1 MTDKRLL
8 YPPFF
13 HVEVDM
19 TNENKELFDSPAYK
33 RSRTAYKWEC
43 TFEYFVA
50 LLVGDAFLANLLTH
64 IGFTDAEA
72 GIISSLITLAFLFQL
87 IAVFVVRKITN
98 TKVFAILF
106 HSLSQLF
113 FMSLYIIPFLPFATP
128 IKKPLVV
135 VCILFAYFGNYMV
148 STLIFRWGNSYVDPQ
163 KRASYTAGKEMIS
176 LISGMVVSF
185 GAGFIIDKFKES
197 NNIKGGF
204 IFSAIAIFIFCL
216 SDLTMLLL
224 IKNDKKPK
232 ADKSERASM
241 KDVLVN
247 TLGNKSFRS
256 VVILTV
262 LWDASRFIVIGFLG
276 TYKNMLYSMSVVQL
290 VNVLAQ
296 FARAVFSKPFARYTQ
311 KRTFAKGAELGL
323 VIAATA
329 MLVNIFTTPQT
340 AFLIIVYTVLYNVCM
355 AGVSGNLTNITYS
368 YVDSRYFAEASAI
381 KNSVGGIFGF
391 CASLL
396 GGKILAAVQAN
407 GNVVFGI
414 HMYGQQLLSA
424 ISFLMMIIT
433 ILFAHFVV
441 SRQKVMIQ

>member
-1 MTDKRLL
+1 MDKRLL

-50 LLVGDAFLANLLTH
+50 LLVGDAFLAKLLTSL
-64 IGFTDAEA
+64 GFTDAEA
-72 GIISSLITLAFLFQL
+72 GIVSSLITLAFLFQL
-87 IAVFVVRKITN
+87 LAVFVVRKITN
-98 TKVFAILF
+98 TKLIAIIF
-106 HSLSQLF
+106 HTTSQLF
-113 FMSLYIIPFLPFATP
+113 FMSLYLIPFMPFAAA

-135 VCILFAYFGNYMV
+135 ACIVVAYFGNYMV
-148 STLIFRWGNSYVDPQ
+148 STVIFRWGNSFVEPG
-163 KRASYTAGKEMIS
+163 KRASFTAGKEIIS
-176 LISGMVVSF
+176 LVSGMVVSF
-185 GAGFIIDKFKES
+185 AVGYIMNQFEAT
-197 NNIKGGF
+197 NNLKGGF
-204 IFSAIAIFIFCL
+204 IFAAIAIFIFCL

-232 ADKSERASM
+232 VEKGQGASM
-241 KDVLVN
+241 KEIVQN
-247 TLGNKSFRS
+247 TFFNKSFMS
-256 VVILTV
+256 VVVLTI
-262 LWDASRFIVIGFLG
+262 LWDSSRFMVIGFLG
-276 TYKNMLYSMSVVQL
+276 TYKNMLYSLSVVQL
-290 VNVLAQ
+290 VNIIAQ
-296 FARAVFSKPFARYTQ
+296 FGRAVFSKPFARYTQ
-311 KRTFAKGAELGL
+311 KRTFAKGVELGL

-329 MLVNIFTTPQT
+329 MFVNIFTTPAT
-340 AFLIIVYTVLYNVCM
+340 AFLIIIYTVLYNVCM

-381 KNSVGGIFGF
+381 KNSIGGIFGF
-391 CASLL
+391 CASLV